1 MTQLPLH
8 DTEHRNNIGL
18 MTKHGNEHKIGRERR
33 AESRYPVS
41 EPGVIKSSFAGIAV
55 AEVVDTSSSGLR
67 VTAPCPFPVDA
78 QIEVLFQD
86 TKFCGSVRNCVRVRP
101 TEFHVGIGNAKSG
114 SADVPD
120 WSGIYAQLDRLTD
133 VLR

>member
-8 DTEHRNNIGL
+8 DTETRNNMGL
-18 MTKHGNEHKIGRERR
+18 MTKHGKEHEIRRERR
-33 AESRYPVS
+33 VESRHPVS
-41 EPGVIKSSFAGIAV
+41 EPSVIKSSFAGIAV
-55 AEVVDTSSSGLR
+55 AEVVDMSRSGLR

-114 SADVPD
+114 STVVPD
-120 WSGIYAQLDRLTD
+120 WSGIYSQLDRLTD

>member
-8 DTEHRNNIGL
+8 GTEPRNNIGL
-18 MTKHGNEHKIGRERR
+18 MIKYGNVRNSRRERR
-33 AESRYPVS
+33 VEERHPVS
-41 EPGVIKSSFAGIAV
+41 EPGVIKSRTAGIAV
-55 AEVVDTSSSGLR
+55 AQVLDTSASGLR

-78 QIEVLFQD
+78 QIEVLFQEA
-86 TKFCGSVRNCVRVRP
+86 KICGSVRNCVRVTP
-101 TEFHVGIGNAKSG
+101 TEFHVGIANAKSG
-114 SADVPD
+114 STDVPD